1 MEKQDFREN
10 YNMLCE
16 KFCKDSPEK
25 SALTVQEA
33 ARAMDCNINTVYNAI
48 KRRKDPLPAKKLC
61 GKTVIPIAGFAR
73 WLCV

>member
-1 MEKQDFREN
+1 MEKQGFREN
-10 YNMLCE
+10 YEMLCE
-16 KFCKDSPEK
+16 RFPEK
-25 SALTVQEA
+25 ITITVQEA

-73 WLCV
+73 WLCL